1 MHRRVL
7 PAERAELGFGANSQG
22 APGAGYKPLNPAW
35 SIVVSECTHA
45 PSQGWD
51 CPPPTSVLRP
61 DPRSNYWSMDQHQ
74 EPGRAGLRSEHGSR
88 VSGAKLNKM
97 HAQSSPDAE
106 KPEFGGRGR
115 AKEPGNNLGHSLSL
129 HQPCPHGLICRQPRR
144 PTGLS
149 QHLTDPPWTGSI
161 RDEGNLV
168 SLPGVSN
175 PPLDL
180 NENVLINIC

>member
-1 MHRRVL
+1 M
-7 PAERAELGFGANSQG
+7 
-22 APGAGYKPLNPAW
+22 
-35 SIVVSECTHA
+35 VSECTRA

-51 CPPPTSVLRP
+51 YPPPTSVPRP
-61 DPRSNYWSMDQHQ
+61 DPRSNSWSMDQHQ
-74 EPGRAGLRSEHGSR
+74 EPGRAGLRSEQGSR
-88 VSGAKLNKM
+88 VSGAKLNKA
-97 HAQSSPDAE
+97 HAQSSPDEE
-106 KPEFGGRGR
+106 KPEFRE

-129 HQPCPHGLICRQPRR
+129 HQPCPRGPICRQPRR

-149 QHLTDPPWTGSI
+149 QHLTDSPWTGSI

-168 SLPGVSN
+168 ALPGLSN